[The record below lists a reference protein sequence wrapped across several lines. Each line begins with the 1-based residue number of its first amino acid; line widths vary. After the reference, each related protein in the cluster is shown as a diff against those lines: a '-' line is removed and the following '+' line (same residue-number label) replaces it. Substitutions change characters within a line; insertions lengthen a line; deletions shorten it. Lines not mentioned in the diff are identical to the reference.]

1 MVKLVEVGTS
11 LGVGIVDNVLVELEE
26 QGKITGNLV
35 YAKDAFR
42 IGSVAVGAVLSTYT
56 YRYSDIGD
64 ALLLSATPLAMH
76 SVRRLVKSQFRYPGK
91 VVVVPSRPVSV
102 TPVPAPAPSAGARI
116 VSY

>member
-26 QGKITGNLV
+26 QGKITGNYT
-35 YAKDAFR
+35 YAKDVFR
-42 IGSVAVGAVLSTYT
+42 IGSVTIGAILSTYT
-56 YRYSDIGD
+56 YKYADIGD
-64 ALLLSATPLAMH
+64 ALMLSATPLAMH
-76 SVRRLVKSQFRYPGK
+76 SVRKLIKSQFRYPGR
-91 VVVVPSRPVSV
+91 VVVVPSQPVSV